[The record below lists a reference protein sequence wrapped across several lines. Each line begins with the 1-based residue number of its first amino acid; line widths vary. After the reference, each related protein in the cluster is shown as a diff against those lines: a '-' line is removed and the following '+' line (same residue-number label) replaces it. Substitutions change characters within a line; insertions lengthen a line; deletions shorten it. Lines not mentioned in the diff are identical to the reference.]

1 MDRNT
6 RLVLVMVSLQS
17 VECVKVGCAINKLGL
32 VVVVENAA
40 IALLLRDTDASH
52 VEAHSLVASQEQLMV
67 VRSVVR
73 ARPVIAST
81 ETVQAELPGERE
93 PRSMLEV
100 LGNDLCH
107 KLSVVV
113 DDKGPPMG

>member
-1 MDRNT
+1 VHKNIWLGVMD
-6 RLVLVMVSLQS
+6 SLQS
-17 VECVKVGCAINKLGL
+17 VECVKIGCAIIKLGL
-32 VVVVENAA
+32 AIVVENAA
-40 IALLLRDTDASH
+40 IALLLRHTDALH

-81 ETVQAELPGERE
+81 KAVQTELPGEGE